1 MSQPTTVQHTLSELC
16 PGSPGGRALADL
28 RGPGYFREIGSRG
41 GRTTV
46 QRHGLAHIR
55 QLASAGGCEKRR
67 RLYSWPR
74 TVRPWHGGIERCV
87 PYWPRHSTK
96 RRKRPIFVYIEVAL

>member
-1 MSQPTTVQHTLSELC
+1 MSRSTTYQHSLYELQ
-16 PGSPGGRALADL
+16 PGSPGGRALANL
-28 RGPGYFREIGSRG
+28 RGPGYFKEIGSRG

-67 RLYSWPR
+67 RLYTWPR
-74 TVRPWHGGIERCV
+74 TVHSWHGSIERRV
-87 PYWPRHSTK
+87 PFWPPRSTK
-96 RRKRPIFVYIEVAL
+96 RRHRPMFVYIEVQQ